1 MNGAI
6 TTMIHQMNLHVRPF
20 DMIASGQKTIELRL
34 YDEKRRALQVG
45 DTIEF
50 TSTDRDDARLCCE
63 IVALHRFSSFE
74 ELYKTLPLLKCGY
87 TAEDV
92 ADASPADMD
101 FYYTKEKQK
110 AHGVLGIELK
120 LI

>member
-1 MNGAI
+1 M
-6 TTMIHQMNLHVRPF
+6 THQMNLHGRPF
-20 DMIASGQKTIELRL
+20 DMIASEKKTIELRL
-34 YDEKRRALQVG
+34 YDEKRRALRVG

-50 TSTDRDDARLCCE
+50 TSTDREGEHFCCE

-87 TAEDV
+87 TADDV
-92 ADASPADMD
+92 ATASPADMD

-110 AHGVLGIELK
+110 AYGVLGIELR